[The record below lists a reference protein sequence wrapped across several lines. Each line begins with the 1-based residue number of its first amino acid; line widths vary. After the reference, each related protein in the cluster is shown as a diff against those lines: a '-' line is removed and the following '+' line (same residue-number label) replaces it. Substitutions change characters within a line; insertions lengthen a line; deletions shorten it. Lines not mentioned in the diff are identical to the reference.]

1 MRLTLSNVRRWAAAN
16 DYEPRAY
23 TGPRTLRDFIHD
35 NTWACEACSDRFT
48 DAADLGDDG
57 WCAECVRGDW
67 PVVFSARE
75 NGTYRAYAG
84 SVAG

>member
-1 MRLTLSNVRRWAAAN
+1 MRLTPLNVRAFANAN

-23 TGPRTLRDFIHD
+23 CGPRTLRDFIHD
-35 NTWACEACSDRFT
+35 NTWTCEACSDRFT

-67 PVVFSARE
+67 HVVFSARE

-84 SVAG
+84 SVVG